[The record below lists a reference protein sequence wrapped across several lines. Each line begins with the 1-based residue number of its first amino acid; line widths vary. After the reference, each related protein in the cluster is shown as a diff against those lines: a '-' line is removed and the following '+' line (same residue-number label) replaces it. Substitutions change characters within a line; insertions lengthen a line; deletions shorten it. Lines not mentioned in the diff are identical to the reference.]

1 MNRRRTPERQAYRD
15 LREPATQ
22 LVVDYLQH
30 RIHVGPHARKAE
42 MLVCTAA
49 AAMRAEVESDDRKTS

>member
-15 LREPATQ
+15 RREPVTQ
-22 LVVDYLQH
+22 LFVDYLQH
-30 RIHVGPHARKAE
+30 GIHVGTHARKAE

-49 AAMRAEVESDDRKTS
+49 AAMCPEVESDDRKTS